1 MKGPGILLACAMLV
15 NGCAVGNKYDY
26 RVADMALPVK
36 GQSSVG
42 LMIADK
48 RPYVLSGN
56 KDPSFVGLQRGG
68 FGNPF
73 DVTTMTGAP
82 LASDIAEAV
91 AAGLRERGYTV
102 RVIGYVSGD
111 AGDMLVSAAK
121 KDGLSKTI
129 AVTIREWKTDIYM
142 KMTLHYDLEAVVYGA
157 DGSILGRNRMAAI
170 EEVGGSG
177 IGAEKNAHTA
187 RQALS
192 QKISYLFYHPD
203 IKKALDG

>member
-1 MKGPGILLACAMLV
+1 MKGPVFLIACAVLLS
-15 NGCAVGNKYDY
+15 GCAVGNTYDY
-26 RVADMALPVK
+26 RSTDIPMPLK
-36 GQSSVG
+36 GRSSVG
-42 LMIADK
+42 LMVADK
-48 RPYVLSGN
+48 RPYVQS
-56 KDPSFVGLQRGG
+56 KDKEPSFVGLQRGG

-73 DVTTMTGAP
+73 DVTTTSGAP

-91 AAGLRERGYTV
+91 AGGLRKNGYSV
-102 RVIGYVSGD
+102 QIIEYVSGD
-111 AGDMLVSAAK
+111 GADTWVSVARK
-121 KDGLSKTI
+121 NGLSKTI
-129 AVTIREWKTDIYM
+129 AVTVREWKTDIYM

-157 DGSILGRNRMAAI
+157 DGSVLGRNRMAAV
-170 EEVGGSG
+170 EEVGGAG